1 MAILIAERNDLI
13 NDRLKNLVSEAC
25 NWLAIYQA
33 KSYNEAIM
41 LFRQHKPSTVILD
54 TEFPGNKSVELLKD
68 VKTANRGIVVI
79 VITIQ
84 TDAHTRKKY
93 VLADYFFDK
102 YHEFEKIID
111 IIKFNSKM
119 S

>member
-1 MAILIAERNDLI
+1 MAILIADRNNLI
-13 NDRLKNLVSEAC
+13 NERLKNLVAEAC

-41 LFRQHKPSTVILD
+41 LFGKHNPSIVILD
-54 TEFPGNKSVELLKD
+54 TEFPGNKSVELIKD
-68 VKTANRGIVVI
+68 VKADNRKIVVI

-111 IIKFNSKM
+111 VIKFNSKM
-119 S
+119 T